1 MTGVVDAMKDAFGFI
16 EVIAQPKRW
25 HAGRSDGA
33 APSLWCRAG
42 RR

>member
-25 HAGRSDGA
+25 HAGRLDSAGNLFSA
-33 APSLWCRAG
+33 ASE
-42 RR
+42 